1 MFKCTRGHMIRKWC
15 ERLTQQCVRLNTL
28 ERTKCF
34 EIAKIEYITLLS
46 YWATMFSWLH
56 FIFGLKHW
64 DSNIQNLYS
73 ESTVGAKNMVHQLSN
88 VLYMFNLYMMNHIES
103 QLNKLVFYLDW
114 VYKVDVIY
122 SNLTMLWT
130 SIYEWRVVWCGS
142 GSGHH
147 TQDTCLKKIELHSQN
162 MLTVLGSIVNMICL
176 F

>member
-1 MFKCTRGHMIRKWC
+1 MFKCTRSHMIRKWC

-28 ERTKCF
+28 ERTKYF

-103 QLNKLVFYLDW
+103 QLNKLVFYLNW

-122 SNLTMLWT
+122 SNFQFNHAFGHLYMNG
-130 SIYEWRVVWCGS
+130 VWFGVDM
-142 GSGHH
+142 GV
-147 TQDTCLKKIELHSQN
+147 DTILK
-162 MLTVLGSIVNMICL
+162 TRA
-176 F
+176 